1 MAELKKQLDKK
12 TLVKAWALTY
22 SSEACYNYERLQA
35 LGNANQMITVV
46 RKLYDTEEEQVEALK
61 KYMVFFNTEPSWM
74 GTVIHG
80 ITISME
86 EQIANGAEI
95 TGEDINALRTG
106 LMGPMAGIGDTISQA
121 VCYPI
126 LAGICCSF
134 ALDGNYA
141 GPIMFEIVYKVRI
154 TEAFSIVGL
163 IVVGNMA
170 YSRVTVS
177 CPLKFMSGN
186 VEVVVQDM
194 FDTLLPG
201 VIPLVITMGVWW
213 MIGKKK
219 MNPTVVIGIIF
230 VFGIVCSLLGIL
242 GQTAA

>member
-35 LGNANQMITVV
+35 LGNTNQMITVV

-95 TGEDINALRTG
+95 TGEDVNALRTG
-106 LMGPMAGIGDTISQA
+106 LMGPMACLLYTSQGTELKIQA
-121 VCYPI
+121 EG
-126 LAGICCSF
+126 ADEKE
-134 ALDGNYA
+134 ALDSVLA
-141 GPIMFEIVYKVRI
+141 
-154 TEAFSIVGL
+154 L
-163 IVVGNMA
+163 IR
-170 YSRVTVS
+170 SQ
-177 CPLKFMSGN
+177 K
-186 VEVVVQDM
+186 D
-194 FDTLLPG
+194 
-201 VIPLVITMGVWW
+201 
-213 MIGKKK
+213 
-219 MNPTVVIGIIF
+219 
-230 VFGIVCSLLGIL
+230 
-242 GQTAA
+242 